1 MYKLANKIIVGL
13 PYVGRLKL
21 EIETLKSE
29 LKKNSMWKPPGHFYS
44 PIPSIAEIKK
54 DADRIFSEEPLNLNG
69 IDINESGQLE
79 HLNEFKQY
87 YAEIPF
93 KSKKTNQYR
102 YYYDNPYYSYADG
115 ITLYCMLRFLRPR
128 KIIEVGSGY
137 SSALMLDVNDQFF
150 NGEIKF
156 DFIEPYPER
165 LNSLLTKDDRKNVK
179 IYSQR
184 VQDVPRD
191 VFDRLNNGDVL
202 FVDSSHVSKIGS
214 DVNYLLFDILP
225 NLKSGVY
232 IHFHDIFYPF
242 EYPRSWVYE
251 GVAWNEAY
259 ALRAFLQYNDA
270 FKIEFFISYLL
281 KLHRKAVIDAIP
293 LALNSE
299 TAEISLS
306 HDAPGANIWL
316 RKL

>member
-1 MYKLANKIIVGL
+1 M
-13 PYVGRLKL
+13 
-21 EIETLKSE
+21 S
-29 LKKNSMWKPPGHFYS
+29 
-44 PIPSIAEIKK
+44 
-54 DADRIFSEEPLNLNG
+54 LNG

-79 HLNEFKQY
+79 NLNEFKQH

-115 ITLYCMLRFLRPR
+115 IALYCMLRFLRPR

-165 LNSLLTKDDRKNVK
+165 LNGLLTKDDRKNVK

-191 VFDRLNNGDVL
+191 VFDSLNKGDVL
-202 FVDSSHVSKIGS
+202 FIDSSHVSKIGS
-214 DVNYLLFDILP
+214 DVNYLLFDVLP

-306 HDAPGANIWL
+306 HDAPGASIWL